1 MPEGKC
7 FSINLE
13 DCNVQD
19 NDCAKEP
26 KWGFQITGGA
36 DFGMPITIFQVTEG
50 GQASQVGLKLGDTI
64 TKINNVDTSEMT
76 LAEAHAK
83 IEGAEQGVKLSVVS
97 FEDDEEKVAEERQ
110 VVLKAKKEAEGPR
123 KLSVVDLEKPKE
135 KTWIPQPERKV
146 WHPIVWQQP
155 PPPVAQEN
163 YGPVIDKLTTT
174 VFNLFCV
181 PPCIPNRSFSVFFFR
196 SLLGI
201 FLSGCATQEDRPQHP
216 ASAQRNRRSAR
227 GTLETY

>member
-1 MPEGKC
+1 SQKVPPPFYKAPAKKTYNYEFPEKDREIKVIQHR
-7 FSINLE
+7 FTPRTAS
-13 DCNVQD
+13 
-19 NDCAKEP
+19 ASSP
-26 KWGFQITGGA
+26 
-36 DFGMPITIFQVTEG
+36 QVTEG

-163 YGPVIDKLTTT
+163 YGPDAPHKRIVRNI
-174 VFNLFCV
+174 
-181 PPCIPNRSFSVFFFR
+181 RR
-196 SLLGI
+196 LLNE
-201 FLSGCATQEDRPQHP
+201 TEDQPEERWKHIENMLLALPT
-216 ASAQRNRRSAR
+216 ASKTN
-227 GTLETY
+227 